1 MSRKKLRRGG
11 LAAALMVALGSTAY
25 ADSVTVV
32 TSGGSYQEAMRE
44 ATYIPVAEMTGIE
57 IREDAAKSFA
67 DVRLQVQ
74 SGKPSWDIIEYA
86 MQYCKADEAETLF
99 EDLDYAAIPNA
110 QDIPEASRGKKW
122 IAGST
127 VYSMVLGWNKS
138 KYNDNPPATWAD
150 FFDVE
155 KFPGTRALYAQ
166 PRFML
171 EVALLGDGVPA
182 DKIYPLDV
190 ERAMKKVS
198 DFGDNVTVFY
208 ETHGASV
215 QLLKNG
221 EVDMIAILNG
231 RVDAVIKDGGDADY
245 TFNQGITDSGC
256 LAVLKGSANAA
267 SAMKVINGLIDKD
280 VQANIPQKFAYAP
293 INPKAFDTGKIP
305 EEKAKFLPSY
315 PPNAERMMTLDAAW
329 WAKNEAAVTEQWRA
343 IVQK

>member
-1 MSRKKLRRGG
+1 MSSRHFRDGI
-11 LAAALMVALGSTAY
+11 LAAAFVAALGSA
-25 ADSVTVV
+25 AHAESVTVV

-44 ATYIPVAEMTGIE
+44 ATYIPVAKMTGIE
-57 IREDAAKSFA
+57 IKEDAAKSFA

-86 MQYCKADEAETLF
+86 LQYCKADEAETLF

-110 QDIPEASRGKKW
+110 QDLPESYRGKKW
-122 IAGST
+122 IGGST
-127 VYSMVLGWNKS
+127 VYSMVLGWNKT
-138 KYNDNPPATWAD
+138 KYKDNPPATWAD

-171 EVALLGDGVPA
+171 EVALMGDGVP
-182 DKIYPLDV
+182 KEQVYPLDV
-190 ERAMKKVS
+190 DRAIKKVS

-208 ETHGASV
+208 ETHGAAV

-245 TFNQGITDSGC
+245 TFNQGIVDAGC
-256 LAVLKGSANAA
+256 LAVLKGSANAGP
-267 SAMKVINGLIDKD
+267 AMKVINGLIDKE

-293 INPKAFDTGKIP
+293 INPKAYDTGRIP

-315 PPNAERMMTLDAAW
+315 PPNAERMIQLDAGW
-329 WAKNEAAVTEQWRA
+329 WANNEAAITEKWRA
-343 IVQK
+343 VVQK